1 MSRIDPCDGI
11 VCTIFKV
18 LKERFRKWRIES
30 PLEYEELLNEVQ
42 LDSPSLEDSWIGF
55 WKKDEQFMFRIK
67 LIEGLSGKPINIERS
82 RWDNYC
88 KLHDAGSQL
97 TIQIQHSSCVYT
109 WDQNDKYT
117 DGMILKIK
125 SFSITEEPEIDD
137 NLLFSWMHDPNMKLT
152 IKLLSVFKM
161 KFSKDL
167 KEIVI
172 PLT

>member
-1 MSRIDPCDGI
+1 MNGMNHDEGI
-11 VCTIFKV
+11 VVETFKV
-18 LKERFRKWRIES
+18 LKERFHNWRIKN
-30 PLEYEELLNEVQ
+30 PLEYKELLDEVQ
-42 LDSPSLEDSWIGF
+42 LDSPSLKDSWIGF
-55 WKKDEQFMFRIK
+55 WKKDERFMFRIK
-67 LIEGLSGKPINIERS
+67 LIQGLSGKPINIKKS

-88 KLHDAGSQL
+88 KLHNIGSFL
-97 TIQIQHSSCVYT
+97 LIQIQHDSCVYA

-117 DGMILKIK
+117 DRIILKVK
-125 SFSITEEPEIDD
+125 SFSVTEEPEIDD

-152 IKLLSVFKM
+152 IKLLSIFKM